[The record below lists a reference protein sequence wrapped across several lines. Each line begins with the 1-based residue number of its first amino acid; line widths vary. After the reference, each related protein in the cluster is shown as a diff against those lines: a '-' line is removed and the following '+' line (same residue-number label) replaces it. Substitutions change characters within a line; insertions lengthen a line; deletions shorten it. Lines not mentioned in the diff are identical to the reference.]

1 MLLATIA
8 VGCTDDFESTNSD
21 PNKLYNIEL
30 RNIFPGTV
38 YRTMNTISD
47 LNYYR
52 MWFYS
57 RQMASRAFN
66 SVWSERG
73 DRYLSSFYVDILR
86 DLESLDVKYTATGDK
101 PNALGVVKTW
111 KAFIFYQLI
120 PRICPALCGQKAS
133 HDRFSRRHC
142 ASEPHRISFCPRL

>member
-1 MLLATIA
+1 MKLKNKIFSLMLLATIA

-52 MWFYS
+52 MW
-57 RQMASRAFN
+57 
-66 SVWSERG
+66 
-73 DRYLSSFYVDILR
+73 LS
-86 DLESLDVKYTATGDK
+86 
-101 PNALGVVKTW
+101 
-111 KAFIFYQLI
+111 LI
-120 PRICPALCGQKAS
+120 HI
-133 HDRFSRRHC
+133 
-142 ASEPHRISFCPRL
+142 